1 MRPLPKRGFTSRF
14 QDSRIPDLTSRVGQS
29 GPSPTSPHHAGCH
42 HHRRART
49 GRSAASAHRNTA
61 PIPPAPHPPHDG
73 RDPCRDA
80 AWLLMVTV
88 SRWADVGW
96 ARADH
101 HQRVRTTPDATTTA
115 EPEPAVPQR
124 RPTGTRPPSH
134 RRRIPPR
141 PPRFVPRC
149 GLVADGDRLP
159 VGRRCCGT
167 VHASCRTVTVSTVP
181 TADKIVRFGP
191 PYVGY
196 VGPDLL
202 DGSNGRGTW
211 QKFRSKA
218 AVAAFRRAAL
228 QARGCI
234 SQSCDHRSLCVWR
247 NRRFRFSVFR
257 LSFAGTQC
265 AEFWTPE
272 RNNPDFRQNRWNP
285 RFRVLSPRGDVCSTG
300 VTLSPA
306 VVTPV
311 VCRAKARAGS
321 ERAEER
327 KSLEVK
333 K

>member
-159 VGRRCCGT
+159 VGRRCRGT

-191 PYVGY
+191 PYVGPPEH
-196 VGPDLL
+196 GPRPTDAASPHDGRDSCRDAAWLL
-202 DGSNGRGTW
+202 MVTVSRWAD
-211 QKFRSKA
+211 A
-218 AVAAFRRAAL
+218 AAERCML
-228 QARGCI
+228 
-234 SQSCDHRSLCVWR
+234 L
-247 NRRFRFSVFR
+247 
-257 LSFAGTQC
+257 AG
-265 AEFWTPE
+265 P
-272 RNNPDFRQNRWNP
+272 
-285 RFRVLSPRGDVCSTG
+285 
-300 VTLSPA
+300 
-306 VVTPV
+306 
-311 VCRAKARAGS
+311 
-321 ERAEER
+321 
-327 KSLEVK
+327 
-333 K
+333 